1 MARHRTGSVPPV
13 RGSNGNFR
21 RIWTAATVSH
31 LGDGVT
37 RAALPLL
44 AASIT
49 RSPTAVAAVTLAESL
64 PWLCF
69 ALLGGAIADRVD
81 RRLAMVRTDAF
92 RMLAMA
98 GLGLAVV
105 AGYESIP
112 LICVVAFAL
121 GAAATVFDNAAQAIL
136 PAVVERDG
144 LETANS
150 RLYAAEIVTTSFVG
164 PPLGSLLFA
173 AAAAAPFLL
182 DAGSFGL
189 AAVLVLA
196 LRGAFAAERP
206 EAPRAIRY
214 DIAEGVRWLWR
225 HRLLRS
231 LAIGLGVLNLAF
243 TAAMATFVLYALDV
257 LHVSKVGYGVLLTTG
272 AIGGLV
278 GTAVVTR
285 LSKRLGPGTLLTC
298 SVLLMAACTLAPGIW
313 PRVGVVVASLVV
325 TGATDVG
332 WNVVTVSLRQSIVP
346 DHLLGRVNSA
356 YRLLGWGTMPI
367 GAALGGLIA
376 TNFGLRA
383 PFLIGGVVTL
393 GLAVVLAPIV
403 RTGAIEAARAEA
415 AAE

>member
-1 MARHRTGSVPPV
+1 MREGH
-13 RGSNGNFR
+13 GNYR

-49 RSPTAVAAVTLAESL
+49 RSPTAIAAVTLAESL
-64 PWLCF
+64 PWLFF
-69 ALLGGAIADRVD
+69 ALPGGAIADRVD
-81 RRLAMVRTDAF
+81 RRVAMVRTDAF
-92 RMLAMA
+92 RMAAMA
-98 GLGLAVV
+98 VLGLAVV
-105 AGYESIP
+105 GGYGSIP

-136 PAVVERDG
+136 PSVVERDG

-182 DAGSFGL
+182 DAASFGL

-196 LRGAFAAERP
+196 LRGSFAAERP
-206 EAPRAIRY
+206 EEPRAIRH
-214 DIAEGVRWLWR
+214 DIAEGVRWLWK
-225 HRLLRS
+225 HRLLRA
-231 LAIGLGVLNLAF
+231 LAIGLGVLNLAW
-243 TAAMATFVLYALDV
+243 TAAMATFVLYALEV

-278 GTAVVTR
+278 GTMIVTR
-285 LSKRLGPGTLLTC
+285 LSKRLGPGTLLTG
-298 SVLLMAACTLAPGIW
+298 SVLLMAASTLAPGIW

-367 GAALGGLIA
+367 GAALGGLLA
-376 TNFGLRA
+376 THLGLRA

>member
-1 MARHRTGSVPPV
+1 M
-13 RGSNGNFR
+13 
-21 RIWTAATVSH
+21 
-31 LGDGVT
+31 
-37 RAALPLL
+37 
-44 AASIT
+44 
-49 RSPTAVAAVTLAESL
+49 
-64 PWLCF
+64 
-69 ALLGGAIADRVD
+69 
-81 RRLAMVRTDAF
+81 
-92 RMLAMA
+92 
-98 GLGLAVV
+98 V
-105 AGYESIP
+105 AGYGSIP
-112 LICVVAFAL
+112 LICVVAFAR
-121 GAAATVFDNAAQAIL
+121 GATATVFDNAAQAIL

-150 RLYAAEIVTTSFVG
+150 RLYAAEIVTTSLVG

-196 LRGAFAAERP
+196 LRGTFAAERP
-206 EAPRAIRY
+206 EAPRAIRH

-298 SVLLMAACTLAPGIW
+298 SVLLMAASTIAPGIW

-376 TNFGLRA
+376 THFGLRA
-383 PFLIGGVVTL
+383 PFLVGGVVTL

-403 RTGAIEAARAEA
+403 RTGAIETARSEA